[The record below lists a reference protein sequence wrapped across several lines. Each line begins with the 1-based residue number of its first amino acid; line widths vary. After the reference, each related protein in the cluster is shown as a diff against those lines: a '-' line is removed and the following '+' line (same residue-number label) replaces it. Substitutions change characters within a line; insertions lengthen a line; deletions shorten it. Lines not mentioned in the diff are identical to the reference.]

1 MPRDDSKPVTFLLPD
16 GRVDLI
22 TWSFVLNELDK
33 RLSPMLGNLEAINNA
48 LTIIDK
54 KLDVWVNT
62 DEEE

>member
-48 LTIIDK
+48 LTIINK